1 MFNAWF
7 EVLFQTV
14 QLGLEAQNVIALRMM
29 RLAGGGPAGIAEARL
44 MIDDKMAAL
53 GEAQLAAAATMLA
66 GDSHNVAAKV
76 LRVFKKRVRANRTR
90 LSRRRG

>member
-1 MFNAWF
+1 
-7 EVLFQTV
+7 
-14 QLGLEAQNVIALRMM
+14 
-29 RLAGGGPAGIAEARL
+29 